1 MSKRSHIRIGVVVNT
16 TMKPSRDVLHGIA
29 QGLYS
34 RTVNGRPCTLS
45 FFLGSAGTKIE
56 NLLEFASQGMDALI
70 FNGIARPLLFRF
82 LQSMPNHPP
91 VVFATYSPLSKD
103 EWAVLGNG
111 GVVMLDNRAIGHR
124 AADFFI
130 ARGLSNFAMMG
141 RVGYREDVAGRIR
154 RDAFHERLREKL
166 DTNMTYTEK
175 FIGVFHENED
185 YWETNQDAALLWL
198 ASLPRPCGVFVN
210 GDHLAFKVAAACKR
224 LDIPV
229 PDLVEILGIDNNDGF
244 CDNAVPAVS
253 RIVPDIAAFADK
265 ALELA
270 LSFIKDPRLACERRF
285 VEIASTE
292 LIERGSTAF
301 SRGYGHLAVRAKEY
315 IRTNACR
322 GIKVPD
328 VANALGV
335 SRRTLEIRVLEA
347 TGKTVLSLIADIKMA
362 KLCHLLAQTEMPILD
377 VIAKA
382 GYSPSRNVFVQFKK
396 RYGQTMKAYRTN
408 FKK

>member
-154 RDAFHERLREKL
+154 RDISRDDGKGLEMFVSGDQLLR
-166 DTNMTYTEK
+166 
-175 FIGVFHENED
+175 G
-185 YWETNQDAALLWL
+185 AAL
-198 ASLPRPCGVFVN
+198 
-210 GDHLAFKVAAACKR
+210 
-224 LDIPV
+224 
-229 PDLVEILGIDNNDGF
+229 
-244 CDNAVPAVS
+244 NA
-253 RIVPDIAAFADK
+253 
-265 ALELA
+265 
-270 LSFIKDPRLACERRF
+270 
-285 VEIASTE
+285 VEIAE
-292 LIERGSTAF
+292 HLVKRG
-301 SRGYGHLAVRAKEY
+301 LV
-315 IRTNACR
+315 
-322 GIKVPD
+322 
-328 VANALGV
+328 
-335 SRRTLEIRVLEA
+335 
-347 TGKTVLSLIADIKMA
+347 
-362 KLCHLLAQTEMPILD
+362 
-377 VIAKA
+377 
-382 GYSPSRNVFVQFKK
+382 
-396 RYGQTMKAYRTN
+396 
-408 FKK
+408 